1 VTPYSLFRTSGIVLT
16 LLILSTC
23 GERSS
28 LGIAD
33 IDNGQGAEWPHYRGD
48 LSGTGFSSLTRINAQ
63 NVNRLQLAWRYSLR
77 DDAATDSR
85 NPNSQA
91 TPIVV
96 DGKMFLPT
104 VNSIVALNPVSGDT
118 LWEHQVD
125 VGRPSRRGVS
135 YWPGTNDEAPR
146 LFFTTGMQLHA
157 LNADTGEVVSGFGDS
172 GKVELITPYLSV
184 PLVHKDIIVVGA
196 NTPPGAEG
204 GIGNPRAYSAIDG
217 EKLWEFSSVPQP
229 GVAGNETWAG
239 DSWQDRLGANAWP
252 FYFTVDTDRDLL
264 YLPLASPIPF
274 AYGGDRPGDNLYAN
288 SIVAVDLDTGNYV
301 WHFQT
306 IHHDIWD
313 HDPPAPPTLFDIAE
327 DGNNTPALA
336 VTTKSG
342 YLFILNRE
350 TGEPLVDV
358 QERAVPQSTVP
369 GELTSPTQPIPAVTP
384 PMARVSF
391 SMEEIATAATTSA
404 AHAAACQ
411 QLLAES
417 GEVINRGAYTPWNYR
432 DGSTDSPT
440 TLLFPGLGGG
450 PNWGGVAY
458 DPNSQYLF
466 VFAADIGTFGWL
478 EDTDAETEFPYVRRS
493 PRPGSFAV
501 SIDGMTLP
509 CQAPPWSHLTAVD
522 SRTGE
527 IAWRVPLGV
536 SEVLPAANQNT
547 GRPGRASGL
556 ITDTDLLF
564 IAATDDNRIRALRA
578 SNGEQLWE
586 SVLPN
591 QGNANPMTYLGADRN
606 QYLAITATDELL
618 VYALP
623 D

>member
-1 VTPYSLFRTSGIVLT
+1 VVAHTVFRSSSVF
-16 LLILSTC
+16 LILVILSAC
-23 GERSS
+23 GERGGP
-28 LGIAD
+28 GIAD
-33 IDNGQGAEWPHYRGD
+33 SDNGRDTEWPHYRGD
-48 LSGTGFSSLTRINAQ
+48 LSGTGFSSLTGITAQ
-63 NVNRLQLAWRYSLR
+63 NVDSLQIAWRYSLR

-96 DGKMFLPT
+96 AGTMYLPT
-104 VNSIVALNPVSGDT
+104 VNSIVALNPVNGNT
-118 LWEHQVD
+118 LWEHEVED
-125 VGRPSRRGVS
+125 GRPSRRGVS
-135 YWPGTNDEAPR
+135 YWPGTNTEAPR
-146 LFFTTGMQLHA
+146 LFFTTGMQLQA
-157 LNADTGEVVSGFGDS
+157 LDANTGEPVSSFGDG
-172 GKVELITPYLSV
+172 GKVDLVTPYLSV
-184 PLVHKDIIVVGA
+184 PLVHKDIVVVGA

-204 GIGNPRAYSAIDG
+204 GIGNPRAYSAISGD
-217 EKLWEFSSVPQP
+217 KLWEFDSVPQP
-229 GVAGNETWAG
+229 GVAGNETWGG
-239 DSWQDRLGANAWP
+239 DSWQNRLGANAWP
-252 FYFTVDTDRDLL
+252 FYFTVDAERDLL

-288 SIVAVDLDTGNYV
+288 SIVAVDLDTGTYV

-313 HDPPAPPTLFDIAE
+313 HDPPAPPTLFDIPE
-327 DGNNTPALA
+327 DGNITPALA

-350 TGEPLVDV
+350 TGEPLVNVD
-358 QERAVPQSTVP
+358 ERAVAQSAAP
-369 GELTSPTQPIPAVTP
+369 GEQTSPTQPVPAVTP

-391 SMEEIATAATTSA
+391 SMDELATAATTSA

-411 QLLAES
+411 QLLADT
-417 GEVINRGAYTPWNYR
+417 GEIVNLGAYTPWNYR
-432 DGSTDSPT
+432 DGSMDSPT

-458 DPNSQYLF
+458 DPNSRYLF

-478 EDTDAETEFPYVRRS
+478 EDSDAETEFPYVRRS

-501 SIDGMTLP
+501 TMDGMTLP
-509 CQAPPWSHLTAVD
+509 CQQPPWSHLTAVD

-536 SEVLPAANQNT
+536 SAVLPAENQHT
-547 GRPGRASGL
+547 GRPGRASAL
-556 ITDTDLLF
+556 ITETDLLF
-564 IAATDDNRIRALRA
+564 IAATDDDRIRALRA
-578 SNGEQLWE
+578 SSGEQLWE
-586 SVLPN
+586 SPLPR
-591 QGNANPMTYLGADRN
+591 QGNANPMTYLGADRK
-606 QYLAITATDELL
+606 QYLAIAATDELL
-618 VYALP
+618 VFALP